1 MSGDISS
8 TPDNERDRKL
18 RDEYY
23 FEERKL
29 RLQQR
34 RQSFYLSFAI
44 VSVEF
49 LMYFV
54 VVPFFGAYGVE
65 IKLPDGRLVMA
76 ITVGATT
83 VLFSLD
89 RRTITTLFRGI
100 TISLKE
106 GDSKDD
112 EDN

>member
-1 MSGDISS
+1 MSGDINR
-8 TPDNERDRKL
+8 TPDNERNRKL
-18 RDEYY
+18 REEYY
-23 FEERKL
+23 LEERKL

-34 RQSFYLSFAI
+34 RQSFYLSFTI
-44 VSVEF
+44 VSIEF

-65 IKLPDGRLVMA
+65 VKLPDGRLVMA

-100 TISLKE
+100 TISLRDGDKE
-106 GDSKDD
+106 DD